1 MLIPMVLCKLVVEV
15 VLTVNRAKRVILE
28 LCSNWVGRHTSNL
41 IAKMQ
46 VWVLEVA
53 QRILLE

>member
-1 MLIPMVLCKLVVEV
+1 MVLCKLVVEV
-15 VLTVNRAKRVILE
+15 VLTVNRAKRANLE
-28 LCSNWVGRHTSNL
+28 LCSNCVGRHTSNL

-53 QRILLE
+53 QRILLD